1 MCKGPTKNELGSWI
15 KDDIRKAHQQQ
26 KHRVFAVESVN
37 WSDGINLVLF
47 YAGAVLYSVVVDGLE
62 NRFEVDLYQLNVLY
76 PSQRDNAVCP
86 SMLYQHEK
94 WNLSS

>member
-1 MCKGPTKNELGSWI
+1 
-15 KDDIRKAHQQQ
+15 
-26 KHRVFAVESVN
+26 
-37 WSDGINLVLF
+37 
-47 YAGAVLYSVVVDGLE
+47 VVVDGLE

-94 WNLSS
+94 WNSSS